1 MKAKTMGTGAG
12 LAVLLLVILLGSS
25 LFVVSEAEQAVITQ
39 FGRPVR
45 VIAGESPFSN
55 PDELRQSIA
64 AYEQSSG
71 TNVGLSFGAG
81 LYFKVPFL
89 QKVEYFEDRILVF
102 DSEPATIMTGDQKR
116 LIVDNFSRWYIVNP
130 LLFRQTVENIPTALN
145 RLDNIIRSDLRNT
158 LGENEFIEIIRGS
171 DQMLDSGIEIPEQK
185 RLRIKTGRTKIME
198 RVTQLAREKAKQFGI
213 YVIDVRIKRADPP
226 EQNMAAIYNNMTA
239 ERNRIAQRYR
249 ALGSRQATYIKS
261 ETDRK
266 VKTILAEAERDAR
279 IIKGNADAEAART
292 YAQGY
297 IKEATG
303 SAPARVEGFET
314 DPEFYGYLRSLD
326 ALEAS
331 LDAQTTFI
339 LSTKNELLRQLNGA
353 RGE

>member
-1 MKAKTMGTGAG
+1 MKAKPVVTVMGLIAV
-12 LAVLLLVILLGSS
+12 VLLILLGSS
-25 LFVVSEAEQAVITQ
+25 VFVVTEMEQAVITQ

-45 VIAGESPFSN
+45 VIAGESPFAD
-55 PDELRQSIA
+55 PEALRKSLA

-71 TNVGLSFGAG
+71 THVGLSFGAG

-102 DSEPATIMTGDQKR
+102 DSQPATIMTGDQKR

-158 LGENEFIEIIRGS
+158 LGENEFIESSRSS
-171 DQMLDSGIEIPEQK
+171 DQMLESGIEIPEQK
-185 RLRIKTGRTKIME
+185 QVRIKTGRTRIME

-226 EQNMAAIYNNMTA
+226 EQNMEAIYKNMTA

-249 ALGSRQATYIKS
+249 AFGERQATYIKS

-266 VKTILAEAERDAR
+266 VKTLLAEAERDAR

-297 IKEATG
+297 IKEVTG
-303 SAPARVEGFET
+303 SPPARIEGFES

-326 ALEAS
+326 ALEAA
-331 LDAQTTFI
+331 LDAQTTLI
-339 LSTKNELLRQLNGA
+339 LSTKNELLRQLNSA
-353 RGE
+353 RFE